1 MCTVIYYSFDCGH
14 YITRCQSRCGGTKV
28 KERRDSRRAAC
39 TAEGYVTIKRSFP
52 CSKCS
57 REAWLSHWEKRLEK
71 ARRFYNELVKEKLPG
86 ARAVSE
92 LINQLDKEYELEAWE
107 LRNTIPHGDRA
118 RIRRVTP
125 AKARWSK
132 LPPSPLKREVQP
144 EEIVLPV
151 ITELVYNKDDD
162 DWVPSA
168 DPLHPID
175 TNYELVDAGID
186 DDYLRSLLG
195 EDPGE
200 VAEPEQ
206 DNVAPFN
213 TSWDW
218 NDGVIDPTDGV
229 EQQGL
234 RFDNHSETS
243 ETAEPNMN
251 QLMAWNLTAA
261 DTVSSGEIGPH
272 ELRKQEDGQQEQIKK
287 VIKAFWDVVNITNH
301 NGQPQSPT
309 ESTEDVSINADT
321 SDHTNPA
328 GLQHPW
334 IDTPPMQLQAP
345 QSNQDQH
352 RPVTPIRTTSTNT
365 KYDVFRRA
373 IPHSKPSV
381 EYYAQ
386 WLVECRLEI
395 REMVG
400 PDGAWVPDPASFK
413 A

>member
-218 NDGVIDPTDGV
+218 NDG
-229 EQQGL
+229 
-234 RFDNHSETS
+234 TS

-334 IDTPPMQLQAP
+334 IDSRSDTPNTSPPMQLQAP

-352 RPVTPIRTTSTNT
+352 RP
-365 KYDVFRRA
+365 
-373 IPHSKPSV
+373 
-381 EYYAQ
+381 YYAQ